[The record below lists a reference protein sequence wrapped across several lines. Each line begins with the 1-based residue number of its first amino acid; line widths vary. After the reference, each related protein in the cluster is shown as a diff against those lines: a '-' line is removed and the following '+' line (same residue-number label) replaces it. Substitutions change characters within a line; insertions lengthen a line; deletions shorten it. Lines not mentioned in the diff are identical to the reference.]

1 MDTGNTQE
9 RFEIA
14 MQNNFIINYANL
26 IADNVASYYAIYG
39 NDNIMPL
46 RFIKRMSKDDYSNSE
61 EYEKLNYLIE
71 EALRNRHNLKLI
83 SGYEDDKLTLEELK

>member
-1 MDTGNTQE
+1 MDTDNKQE
-9 RFEIA
+9 RFELA

-39 NDNIMPL
+39 NDNTMPL

-61 EYEKLNYLIE
+61 EYEMLNHLIE
-71 EALRNRHNLKLI
+71 EALRNRHKLKLI

>member
-39 NDNIMPL
+39 NDNTMPL

-61 EYEKLNYLIE
+61 EHEKLNHLIE